1 MCVIDLVGEKFGKL
15 TVTDMV
21 RKNNRTYCICIC
33 ECGNIKTISQSHLRS
48 GNTKSCG
55 CWQKDHAR
63 ILFTKHKKSTCDLYG
78 VWQTMK
84 QRCVNHNHKNY
95 KNYGGRNI
103 KVCDEWLC
111 DFQLFYY
118 WAICNGYKKGLT
130 LDRINVNGDYE
141 PTNCRWVT
149 QLEQQNNRRNNI
161 LIEYKGD
168 TKTLSQWGRKLGIN
182 VTTLYKR
189 IFINNWDIEKSFTT
203 PVRKYK

>member
-1 MCVIDLVGEKFGKL
+1 MNNFLLV
-15 TVTDMV
+15 
-21 RKNNRTYCICIC
+21 KNHFFNKRIFFSNSFMIL
-33 ECGNIKTISQSHLRS
+33 GN
-48 GNTKSCG
+48 
-55 CWQKDHAR
+55 
-63 ILFTKHKKSTCDLYG
+63 
-78 VWQTMK
+78 
-84 QRCVNHNHKNY
+84 
-95 KNYGGRNI
+95 
-103 KVCDEWLC
+103 
-111 DFQLFYY
+111 FQLFYY

-168 TKTLSQWGRKLGIN
+168 TKTLSQWSRKLGIN
-182 VTTLYKR
+182 VATLYKR